1 LNFEKEVA
9 LVAGQVLSEDDMDF
23 LESEIVAMKR
33 EV

>member
-33 EV
+33 EA